1 MDDLSDSEQVYATI
15 YFMWGGD
22 ASDSELT
29 LHNRT
34 YQDALKA
41 AGAYGWWRTYHSGIL
56 SRSKVPLNLQK
67 SAAIGYRDWE
77 TDRKSVV

>member
-34 YQDALKA
+34 YKDALKVA
-41 AGAYGWWRTYHSGIL
+41 
-56 SRSKVPLNLQK
+56 KQF
-67 SAAIGYRDWE
+67 GYQEPCWYKPW
-77 TDRKSVV
+77 TWKNGVVTVG

>member
-34 YQDALKA
+34 YQDALKVA
-41 AGAYGWWRTYHSGIL
+41 
-56 SRSKVPLNLQK
+56 KQF
-67 SAAIGYRDWE
+67 GYQEPCW
-77 TDRKSVV
+77 T